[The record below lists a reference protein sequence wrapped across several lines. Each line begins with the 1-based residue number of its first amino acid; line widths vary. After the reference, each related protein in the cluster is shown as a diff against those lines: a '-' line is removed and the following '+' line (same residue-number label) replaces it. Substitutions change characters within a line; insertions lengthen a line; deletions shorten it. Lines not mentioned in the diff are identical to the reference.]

1 MLGERWKALSDKEKI
16 PYEKKAADDK
26 QRYETEKARYQNVS
40 LHWITPLIIKNPQ
53 YLLTIGWIK
62 GGGDDDDEE

>member
-40 LHWITPLIIKNPQ
+40 LH
-53 YLLTIGWIK
+53 
-62 GGGDDDDEE
+62 